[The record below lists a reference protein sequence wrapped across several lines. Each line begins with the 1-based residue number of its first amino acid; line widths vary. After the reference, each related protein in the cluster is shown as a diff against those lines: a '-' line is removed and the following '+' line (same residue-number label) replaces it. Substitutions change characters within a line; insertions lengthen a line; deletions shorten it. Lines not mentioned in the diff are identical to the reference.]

1 MALTIESGFE
11 LLKKAYESRADE
23 ILLQR
28 WMLHYEG
35 EISFTE
41 FKEKLMVHR
50 TNTNKTEEEILTD
63 VKNIIDTFNEK
74 VRW

>member
-1 MALTIESGFE
+1 MALTIDSGVE
-11 LLKKAYESRADE
+11 LLKKAYESRTED
-23 ILLQR
+23 LLMQR

-63 VKNIIDTFNEK
+63 VKDIIDTFNEK
-74 VRW
+74 VR

>member
-28 WMLHYEG
+28 WILHYEN
-35 EISFTE
+35 EMSFND
-41 FKEKLMVHR
+41 FKKELMVHR
-50 TNTNKTEEEILTD
+50 TTINKTEEEILTD
-63 VKNIIDTFNEK
+63 VKDIIDTFNEK
-74 VRW
+74 VR

>member
-1 MALTIESGFE
+1 MALTIDSGVE
-11 LLKKAYESRADE
+11 LLKKAYESRTED
-23 ILLQR
+23 LLMQR

-50 TNTNKTEEEILTD
+50 TATNKTEEEILTD

-74 VRW
+74 VVK